1 MSALRRFALAG
12 LATTTATASVAAVA
26 PSVATSAPPIEPDAR
41 NTAVV
46 PVISTVQQA
55 SQAMQRM
62 SLEDK
67 IGQLFVLFAYGPDAA
82 KPDARNTALYGVA
95 TPAEVIAKYKP
106 GGWIYF
112 NGRDNVQNP
121 TQLATYSNQL
131 QNAAVGTGLHLPLT
145 IATDQ
150 EQGIVVRIGPPATQF
165 GGGMAHGAARSVADA
180 RTAAGITGREL
191 MAMGVRQDYA
201 PVADVNVNAL
211 NPVIGVRSF
220 SSDPKL
226 VADLTVAQVEG
237 YQQDAKIISTA
248 KHFPGHG
255 DTVDDSHSSLPTI
268 NHTREQW
275 NTIDA
280 PAFKAAIKAGID
292 SIMTAH
298 IVVPS
303 LDPAGD
309 PATLSKPILTGV
321 LRNEL
326 GFKGL
331 VVTDGLEMA
340 AVRAKYGDAEVAVR
354 AIEAGADQ
362 LLLPPAPDVQFKAVV
377 DAVKS
382 GRISERR
389 IDESV
394 LRILLMKLKRG
405 VLTHPF
411 VDPAAVATTV
421 GTPAS
426 LATAQEIVDKSVTL
440 VKNDTN
446 TLPLSNDPRSI
457 LVTGWGVTTTQAL
470 ANSLAKRGATTTVAQ
485 TGAAPSDAAIANAV
499 TKARANDVTV
509 VLTQKAWDTKAT
521 DRLAK
526 QQKLVKDLLTTG
538 KTVIV
543 VAVRDPY
550 DIAYF
555 DQAPTYLATYSY
567 AAVSMES
574 LTKVLYG
581 EIRPTGKLPVDIPVA
596 GQPAVPLYPFGH
608 GLSW

>member
-1 MSALRRFALAG
+1 MSALRRFAV
-12 LATTTATASVAAVA
+12 ASVGFATIASLTPGVAV
-26 PSVATSAPPIEPDAR
+26 SAPPPEPQS
-41 NTAVV
+41 TAL
-46 PVISTVQQA
+46 SDLQQA
-55 SQAMQRM
+55 NLQQATKTLQGMT
-62 SLEDK
+62 LEDK
-67 IGQLFVLFAYGPDAA
+67 IGQMFVLFAYGPDANL
-82 KPDARNTALYGVA
+82 PDARNTALYGVA
-95 TPAEVIAKYKP
+95 TPAEVVAKYKP

-112 NGRDNVQNP
+112 NARDNVTSP

-131 QNAAVGTGLHLPLT
+131 QSAALKTGLHLPLT

-150 EQGIVVRIGPPATQF
+150 EQGVVVRIGPPATQF
-165 GGGMAHGAARSVADA
+165 GGNMAHGATRDTKDA

-191 MAMGVRQDYA
+191 KAMGIRQDYA

-226 VADLTVAQVEG
+226 VSDMTVAQVKG
-237 YQQDAKIISTA
+237 YQEDAGIAATA

-255 DTVDDSHSSLPTI
+255 DTVDDSHTSLPTI

-280 PAFKAAIKAGID
+280 PSFKAAIKAGID

-303 LDPAGD
+303 LDPSGD

-331 VVTDGLEMA
+331 VLELH
-340 AVRAKYGDAEVAVR
+340 
-354 AIEAGADQ
+354 Q
-362 LLLPPAPDVQFKAVV
+362 QH
-377 DAVKS
+377 AVKS
-382 GRISERR
+382 GRISERQVN
-389 IDESV
+389 ESV
-394 LRILLMKLKRG
+394 LRVLLMKLKNG
-405 VLTHPF
+405 VLFQPF
-411 VDPAAVATTV
+411 VDPSKIAKTV

-426 LATAQEIVDKSVTL
+426 LATAQKIVDKSVTL
-440 VKNDTN
+440 VKNDTK
-446 TLPLSNDPRSI
+446 TLPLAKSPRKI
-457 LVTGWGVTTTQAL
+457 LVTGWGVSTTQAL
-470 ANSLAKRGATTTVAQ
+470 ADSLTKRGATTTVAQ
-485 TGAAPSDAAIANAV
+485 TGATPTDAAITDAV
-499 TKARANDVTV
+499 TKAQANDVTV
-509 VLTQKAWDTKAT
+509 VLTQKAWDTKTT
-521 DRLAK
+521 DKLAK
-526 QQKLVKDLLTTG
+526 QQKLVKDLLATG

-555 DQAPTYLATYSY
+555 DAAPTYLATYGY

-574 LTKVLYG
+574 LAKVLYG
-581 EIRPTGKLPVDIPVA
+581 EIKPAGKLPVDIPVA
-596 GQPAVPLYPFGH
+596 GQPATPLYKFGH

>member
-1 MSALRRFALAG
+1 MSALRRFAVASLTGVSAVAVVASLAP
-12 LATTTATASVAAVA
+12 AAAV
-26 PSVATSAPPIEPDAR
+26 SAPPPEPRAQAPAIT
-41 NTAVV
+41 NL
-46 PVISTVQQA
+46 QQA
-55 SQAMQRM
+55 TQALRGMT
-62 SLEDK
+62 LEEK
-67 IGQLFVLFAYGPDAA
+67 IGQMFVLFAYGPDAT

-95 TPAEVIAKYKP
+95 TPAEVVAKYKP

-112 NGRDNVQNP
+112 NARDNVTNP

-131 QNAAVGTGLHLPLT
+131 QTAATNTGLRIPLT

-150 EQGIVVRIGPPATQF
+150 EQGVVVRIGPPATQF
-165 GGGMAHGAARSVADA
+165 GGNMAHGATRNTADA

-191 MAMGVRQDYA
+191 KAMGIRQDYA

-226 VADLTVAQVEG
+226 VSDMTVAQVQG
-237 YQQDAKIISTA
+237 YQKDAGIMATA

-255 DTVDDSHSSLPTI
+255 DTRDDSHTALPTI
-268 NHTREQW
+268 NHTLQEW

-280 PAFKAAIKAGID
+280 PPFKAAIKAGID

-303 LDPAGD
+303 LDPSGD

-321 LRNEL
+321 LRKQL

-331 VVTDGLEMA
+331 IITDALEMA

-382 GRISERR
+382 GRISERQVN
-389 IDESV
+389 ESL
-394 LRILLMKLKRG
+394 LRILLMKLKNG
-405 VLTHPF
+405 VLFQPF
-411 VDPAAVATTV
+411 VDPAKIPAVV

-426 LATAQEIVDKSVTL
+426 LATAQRIVDKSVTL
-440 VKNDTN
+440 VKNDAN
-446 TLPLSNDPRSI
+446 TLPLSNTPRKI
-457 LVTGWGVTTTQAL
+457 LVTGWGVSTTA
-470 ANSLAKRGATTTVAQ
+470 SLGASLTARGATTSVAQ
-485 TGAAPSDAAIANAV
+485 TGAAPTDAAITDAV
-499 TKARANDVTV
+499 TKAQANDVTV
-509 VLTQKAWDTKAT
+509 VLTMKAWDTTVT
-521 DRLAK
+521 DKLAK
-526 QQKLVKDLLTTG
+526 QQKLVKDLLATG
-538 KTVIV
+538 KPVIV

-555 DQAPTYLATYSY
+555 DAAPTYLATYGF

-574 LTKVLYG
+574 LAKALYG
-581 EIRPTGKLPVDIPVA
+581 EIAPTGKLPVDIPVA
-596 GQPAVPLYPFGH
+596 GQPTTPLYQFGH
-608 GLSW
+608 GLTW

>member
-1 MSALRRFALAG
+1 MSTLRRFALAT
-12 LATTTATASVAAVA
+12 LTTVTATATVAALTPA
-26 PSVATSAPPIEPDAR
+26 AALGAPPRPDQQQPGQQDSFA
-41 NTAVV
+41 
-46 PVISTVQQA
+46 SVQQA
-55 SQAMQRM
+55 TRAMQGM
-62 SLEDK
+62 TLEEK
-67 IGQLFVLFAYGPDAA
+67 IGQMFVLFAYGPDAT
-82 KPDARNTALYGVA
+82 KPDARNTSLYGVA
-95 TPAEVIAKYKP
+95 TPAEVVAKYKP

-112 NGRDNVQNP
+112 NARDNVTSP

-131 QNAAVGTGLHLPLT
+131 QEAALKTGLHVPLT

-150 EQGIVVRIGPPATQF
+150 EQGVVVRIGPPATQF
-165 GGGMAHGAARSVADA
+165 GGNMAHGASRSTADA

-191 MAMGVRQDYA
+191 KAMGIRQDYA

-226 VADLTVAQVEG
+226 VSDLTVAQVQG
-237 YQQDAKIISTA
+237 YQQDAGIMATA

-255 DTVDDSHSSLPTI
+255 DTRDDSHTSLPTI
-268 NHTREQW
+268 NHTLQEW

-280 PAFKAAIKAGID
+280 PPFKAAIKAGID

-303 LDPAGD
+303 LDPSGD

-321 LRNEL
+321 LRQQL

-331 VVTDGLEMA
+331 IITDALEMA

-362 LLLPPAPDVQFKAVV
+362 VLLPPAPDVQFNAVV
-377 DAVKS
+377 NAVKS
-382 GRISERR
+382 GRISERQVN
-389 IDESV
+389 ESV
-394 LRILLMKLKRG
+394 LRILLYKLKNG
-405 VLTHPF
+405 VLFQPF
-411 VDPAAVATTV
+411 VDVSKVPSKV

-426 LATAQEIVDKSVTL
+426 LASAQKIVDKSITL
-440 VKNDTN
+440 VKNDN
-446 TLPLSNDPRSI
+446 STLPLANTPRKV
-457 LVTGWGVTTTQAL
+457 LVTGWGVATTA
-470 ANSLAKRGATTTVAQ
+470 SLATSLTSRGATTTVAQ
-485 TGAAPSDAAIANAV
+485 TGAAPTDAAIADAV
-499 TKARANDVTV
+499 TKAQANDVTV
-509 VLTQKAWDTKAT
+509 VLTQKAWDTTVT
-521 DRLAK
+521 DKLAK
-526 QQKLVKDLLTTG
+526 QQKLVKDLLATG

-555 DQAPTYLATYSY
+555 DAAPTYLATYGY
-567 AAVSMES
+567 QGVSMES
-574 LTKVLYG
+574 LAKVLYG
-581 EIRPTGKLPVDIPVA
+581 EIKPTGKLPVDIPVA
-596 GQPAVPLYPFGH
+596 GDPTTPLYPFGH

>member
-1 MSALRRFALAG
+1 MSALRRFAIAS
-12 LATTTATASVAAVA
+12 LATATVGALVPAAAS
-26 PSVATSAPPIEPDAR
+26 SAPPPI
-41 NTAVV
+41 
-46 PVISTVQQA
+46 
-55 SQAMQRM
+55 SQANQITDVQKAQRAIKGM

-67 IGQLFVLFAYGPDAA
+67 IGQMFVLFAYGPDANT
-82 KPDARNTALYGVA
+82 PDARNTALYGVA
-95 TPAEVIAKYKP
+95 TPAEVVAKYHP

-112 NGRDNVQNP
+112 NARDNVQNP

-131 QNAAVGTGLHLPLT
+131 QTAAVKEGLHLPLT

-150 EQGIVVRIGPPATQF
+150 EQGVVVRIGPPATQF
-165 GGGMAHGAARSVADA
+165 GGNMAHGASRSTADA

-191 MAMGVRQDYA
+191 KAMGIRENYA

-226 VADLTVAQVEG
+226 VSDMVVAQVQG
-237 YQQDAKIISTA
+237 YQNDAGIAATA

-255 DTVDDSHSSLPTI
+255 DTVDDSHTALPTI

-275 NTIDA
+275 ETIDA
-280 PAFKAAIKAGID
+280 PSFRAAIKAGID

-303 LDPAGD
+303 LDPSGD

-321 LRNEL
+321 LRGEL

-331 VVTDGLEMA
+331 IVTDALEMA

-362 LLLPPAPDVQFKAVV
+362 VLLPPAPDVQFKAVV

-382 GRISERR
+382 GRISERQ
-389 IDESV
+389 IDASL
-394 LRILLMKLKRG
+394 LRILLMKIKNG
-405 VLTHPF
+405 VLFQPF
-411 VDPAAVATTV
+411 VDPAKIATTV

-426 LATAQEIVDKSVTL
+426 LATAQRIVDKSVTL
-440 VKNDTN
+440 VKNNTN
-446 TLPLSNDPRSI
+446 TLPLTNTPRSI
-457 LVTGWGVTTTQAL
+457 LVTGWGVTTTQSL

-485 TGAAPSDAAIANAV
+485 TGAAPSDAAIADAV
-499 TKARANDVTV
+499 TKAQANDVTV
-509 VLTQKAWDTKAT
+509 VLTQKAWDTKVT
-521 DRLAK
+521 DKLAK
-526 QQKLVKDLLTTG
+526 QQKLVKDLLATG
-538 KTVIV
+538 RTVIV

-555 DQAPTYLATYSY
+555 DEAPTYLATYGY

-574 LTKVLYG
+574 LAKVLYG
-581 EIRPTGKLPVDIPVA
+581 EIAPTGKLPVDIPVA
-596 GQPAVPLYPFGH
+596 GQPQTPLYPFGH

>member
-1 MSALRRFALAG
+1 MSALRRFALAT
-12 LATTTATASVAAVA
+12 LATVTATATAAAVA
-26 PSVATSAPPIEPDAR
+26 PSVATSAPPPEPDAA
-41 NTAVV
+41 TGTPA
-46 PVISTVQQA
+46 STVQLA
-55 SQAMQRM
+55 AKALHGM
-62 SLEDK
+62 SLEEK
-67 IGQLFVLFAYGPDAA
+67 IGQMFVLFAYGPEGDA
-82 KPDARNTALYGVA
+82 PDARNTALYGVA

-112 NGRDNVQNP
+112 NARANVESP
-121 TQLATYSNQL
+121 TQLATYSNEL
-131 QNAAVGTGLHLPLT
+131 QTAAIGTGAHLPLT

-150 EQGIVVRIGPPATQF
+150 EQGVVVRVGPPATQF
-165 GGGMAHGAARSVADA
+165 GGNMAHGAARSVADA

-191 MAMGVRQDYA
+191 AAMGIRQDYA

-220 SSDPKL
+220 SSDPTL
-226 VADLTVAQVEG
+226 VSDLTVAQVQG
-237 YQQDAKIISTA
+237 YEKDAKIMATA

-255 DTVDDSHSSLPTI
+255 DTVDDSHTALPTI

-275 NTIDA
+275 DTIDA
-280 PAFKAAIKAGID
+280 PPFKAAIDAGID

-303 LDPAGD
+303 LDPSGD

-331 VVTDGLEMA
+331 IITDALEMA

-377 DAVKS
+377 DAVRS
-382 GRISERR
+382 GRISEQR
-389 IDESV
+389 INESV
-394 LRILLMKLKRG
+394 KRILLLKLTRG
-405 VLTHPF
+405 VITKPF
-411 VDPAAVATTV
+411 VDPAEVANTV

-426 LATAQEIVDKSVTL
+426 LATAQQIVDKSVTL

-446 TLPLSNDPRSI
+446 VLPLSSDPRSV
-457 LVTGWGVTTTQAL
+457 LVTGWGVSTTQSL
-470 ANSLAKRGATTTVAQ
+470 ASGLAKRGATATVRE
-485 TGAAPSDAAIANAV
+485 TGAAPTDAAIADAV
-499 TKARANDVTV
+499 AKAQANDVTV
-509 VLTQKAWDTKAT
+509 VLTQKAWDTKVT
-521 DRLAK
+521 DRLGK
-526 QQKLVKDLLTTG
+526 QQKLVKALLATG

-555 DQAPTYLATYSY
+555 DAAPTYLATYSY

-574 LTKVLYG
+574 LAKVLYG
-581 EIRPTGKLPVDIPVA
+581 EIAPTGKLPVDIPVA
-596 GQPAVPLYPFGH
+596 GQPNIPLYPFGH

>member
-1 MSALRRFALAG
+1 MSALRRLSLAG
-12 LATTTATASVAAVA
+12 CVTTIAIATAVTGVGVPTAV
-26 PSVATSAPPIEPDAR
+26 SAPPPDPQQGSDTAR
-41 NTAVV
+41 IAQS
-46 PVISTVQQA
+46 I
-55 SQAMQRM
+55 RGM
-62 SLEDK
+62 SLEEK
-67 IGQLFVLFAYGPDAA
+67 VGQMFVLFAYGPDAN
-82 KPDARNTALYGVA
+82 KPDARNTSLYGVA
-95 TPAEVIAKYKP
+95 TPAEVVAKYKP

-112 NGRDNVQNP
+112 NARGNVESP

-131 QNAAVGTGLHLPLT
+131 QTAAVNSGLHVPLT

-150 EQGIVVRIGPPATQF
+150 EQGVVVRIGPPATQF
-165 GGGMAHGAARSVADA
+165 GGNMAHGAARDTADA

-191 MAMGVRQDYA
+191 KAMGIRQDYA

-220 SSDPKL
+220 SSDPTL
-226 VADLTVAQVEG
+226 VADMTVAQVQG
-237 YQQDAKIISTA
+237 YQRDAGIMATA

-255 DTVDDSHSSLPTI
+255 DTRDDSHNSLPTI
-268 NHTREQW
+268 NHTLAQW

-280 PAFKAAIKAGID
+280 PPFQAAIKAGID

-298 IVVPS
+298 IVVPT
-303 LDPAGD
+303 LDPSGV

-321 LRNEL
+321 LRNQL

-331 VVTDGLEMA
+331 IITDALEMA
-340 AVRAKYGDAEVAVR
+340 AVRTIYGDAEVAVR

-362 LLLPPAPDVQFKAVV
+362 LLLPPAPDVQFNAVL
-377 DAVKS
+377 DAVRS

-389 IDESV
+389 IDES
-394 LRILLMKLKRG
+394 LMRILLMKLKNG
-405 VLTHPF
+405 VLFNPF
-411 VDPAAVATTV
+411 VDVSKIATTV

-426 LATAQEIVDKSVTL
+426 LATAQQIVDKSVTL

-446 TLPLSNDPRSI
+446 TVPLSNTPRKI
-457 LVTGWGVTTTQAL
+457 LVTGWGVSTTQSL
-470 ANSLAKRGATTTVAQ
+470 ANSLTKRGATTTVAQ
-485 TGAAPSDAAIANAV
+485 TGAAPSDAAIADSVA
-499 TKARANDVTV
+499 KAQQNDVTV
-509 VLTQKAWDTKAT
+509 VLTQKAWDTTVT
-521 DRLAK
+521 DKLAK
-526 QQKLVKDLLTTG
+526 QQKLVKDLLATG

-555 DQAPTYLATYSY
+555 DAAPTYLATYGY

-574 LTKVLYG
+574 LAKVLYG
-581 EIRPTGKLPVDIPVA
+581 EITPTGKLPVDIPVA
-596 GQPAVPLYPFGH
+596 GDPLTALYPFGH

>member
-1 MSALRRFALAG
+1 MSALRRFALAT
-12 LATTTATASVAAVA
+12 LATVTATATAAAVA
-26 PSVATSAPPIEPDAR
+26 PSVATSAPPPEPDAA
-41 NTAVV
+41 TGTPA
-46 PVISTVQQA
+46 STVQLA
-55 SQAMQRM
+55 AKTLHGM
-62 SLEDK
+62 SLEEK
-67 IGQLFVLFAYGPDAA
+67 IGQMFVLFAYGPEGDA
-82 KPDARNTALYGVA
+82 PDARNTALYGVA

-112 NGRDNVQNP
+112 NARANVESP
-121 TQLATYSNQL
+121 TQLATYSNEL
-131 QNAAVGTGLHLPLT
+131 QTAAIGTGAHLPLT

-150 EQGIVVRIGPPATQF
+150 EQGVVVRVGPPATQF
-165 GGGMAHGAARSVADA
+165 GGNMAHGAARSVADA

-191 MAMGVRQDYA
+191 AAMGIRQDYA

-220 SSDPKL
+220 SSDPTL
-226 VADLTVAQVEG
+226 VSDLTVAQVQG
-237 YQQDAKIISTA
+237 YEKDAKIMATA

-255 DTVDDSHSSLPTI
+255 DTVDDSHTALPTI

-275 NTIDA
+275 DTIDA
-280 PAFKAAIKAGID
+280 PPFKAAIDAGID

-303 LDPAGD
+303 LDPSGD

-331 VVTDGLEMA
+331 IITDALEMA

-377 DAVKS
+377 DAVRS
-382 GRISERR
+382 GRISEQR
-389 IDESV
+389 INESV
-394 LRILLMKLKRG
+394 KRILLLKLTRG
-405 VLTHPF
+405 VITKPF
-411 VDPAAVATTV
+411 VDPAEVATTV

-426 LATAQEIVDKSVTL
+426 LATAQQIVDKSVTL

-446 TLPLSNDPRSI
+446 VLPLSSDPRSV
-457 LVTGWGVTTTQAL
+457 LVTGWGVSTTQSL
-470 ANSLAKRGATTTVAQ
+470 ASGLAKRGATATVRE
-485 TGAAPSDAAIANAV
+485 TGAAPTDAAIADAV
-499 TKARANDVTV
+499 AKAQANDVTV
-509 VLTQKAWDTKAT
+509 VLTQKAWDTKVT
-521 DRLAK
+521 DRLGK
-526 QQKLVKDLLTTG
+526 QQKLVKALLATG

-555 DQAPTYLATYSY
+555 DAAPTYLATYSY

-574 LTKVLYG
+574 LAKVLYG
-581 EIRPTGKLPVDIPVA
+581 EIAPTGKLPVDIPVA
-596 GQPAVPLYPFGH
+596 GQPNIPLYPFGH

>member
-1 MSALRRFALAG
+1 MG
-12 LATTTATASVAAVA
+12 I
-26 PSVATSAPPIEPDAR
+26 TSL
-41 NTAVV
+41 
-46 PVISTVQQA
+46 QQA
-55 SQAMQRM
+55 TKAIQGM

-67 IGQLFVLFAYGPDAA
+67 IGQMFVLFAYGPDGATV
-82 KPDARNTALYGVA
+82 DARNTKLYGVA
-95 TPAEVIAKYKP
+95 TPAEVVAKYKP

-112 NGRDNVQNP
+112 NARDNVQNP

-131 QNAAVGTGLHLPLT
+131 QTAATQTGMHVPLT

-150 EQGIVVRIGPPATQF
+150 EQGVVVRIGPPATQF
-165 GGGMAHGAARSVADA
+165 GGNMAHGATRDTADA

-191 MAMGVRQDYA
+191 KAMGIRQDYA
-201 PVADVNVNAL
+201 PDADVNVNAL
-211 NPVIGVRSF
+211 NPVIGVRSY

-226 VADLTVAQVEG
+226 VSDMTVAQVLG
-237 YQQDAKIISTA
+237 YQQDAGITATA

-255 DTVDDSHSSLPTI
+255 DTRDDSHTALPTI
-268 NHTREQW
+268 NHTLQEW

-280 PAFKAAIKAGID
+280 PPFKAAIKAGID

-303 LDPAGD
+303 LDPSGD

-321 LRNEL
+321 LRQQL

-331 VVTDGLEMA
+331 IITDALEMA

-377 DAVKS
+377 DAVRS

-389 IDESV
+389 IDESL
-394 LRILLMKLKRG
+394 LRILLLKFKNG
-405 VLTHPF
+405 VLFQPF
-411 VDPAAVATTV
+411 VDPAKIATTV

-426 LATAQEIVDKSVTL
+426 LAIAQQIVDKSVTL
-440 VKNDTN
+440 VKNDAN
-446 TLPLSNDPRSI
+446 TLPLSNDPRKV

-470 ANSLAKRGATTTVAQ
+470 ANSLARRGATTTVAQ
-485 TGAAPSDAAIANAV
+485 TGAAPSDAAITDAV
-499 TKARANDVTV
+499 TKSQANDVTV
-509 VLTQKAWDTKAT
+509 VLTQKAWDTTVT
-521 DRLAK
+521 DKLAK
-526 QQKLVKDLLTTG
+526 QQKLVKNLLATG
-538 KTVIV
+538 RTVIV

-555 DQAPTYLATYSY
+555 DQAPTYLATYGY

-574 LTKVLYG
+574 LAKVLYG
-581 EIRPTGKLPVDIPVA
+581 EIKPTGKLPVDIPVA
-596 GQPAVPLYPFGH
+596 GEPLTPLYAFGH
-608 GLSW
+608 GMSW

>member
-1 MSALRRFALAG
+1 MSALRRF
-12 LATTTATASVAAVA
+12 SVASLAVA
-26 PSVATSAPPIEPDAR
+26 TIGALVPAVAVSAPPPEKQPQPTRITDL
-41 NTAVV
+41 
-46 PVISTVQQA
+46 QQA
-55 SQAMQRM
+55 QKAIKGM

-67 IGQLFVLFAYGPDAA
+67 IGQMFVLFAYGPDANT
-82 KPDARNTALYGVA
+82 PDARNTALYGVA
-95 TPAEVIAKYKP
+95 TPAEVVAKYHP

-112 NGRDNVQNP
+112 NARDNVQNP

-131 QNAAVGTGLHLPLT
+131 QTAAVNNGLHLPLT

-150 EQGIVVRIGPPATQF
+150 EQGVVVRIGPPATQF
-165 GGGMAHGAARSVADA
+165 GGNMAHGATRNTADA

-191 MAMGVRQDYA
+191 KAMGIRENYA

-226 VADLTVAQVEG
+226 VSDMVVAQVQG
-237 YQQDAKIISTA
+237 YQNDAGIAATA

-255 DTVDDSHSSLPTI
+255 DTVDDSHTALPTI

-275 NTIDA
+275 DTIDA
-280 PAFKAAIKAGID
+280 PSFKAAIKAGID

-303 LDPAGD
+303 LDPSGD

-321 LRNEL
+321 LRGEL

-331 VVTDGLEMA
+331 IVTDALEMA

-362 LLLPPAPDVQFKAVV
+362 VLLPPAPDVQFNAVIN
-377 DAVKS
+377 AVRS
-382 GRISERR
+382 GRISERQ
-389 IDESV
+389 IDASL
-394 LRILLMKLKRG
+394 LRILLMKIKNG
-405 VLTHPF
+405 VLFQPF
-411 VDPAAVATTV
+411 VDPAKIATTV

-426 LATAQEIVDKSVTL
+426 LATAQKIVDKSITL
-440 VKNDTN
+440 VKNNTN
-446 TLPLSNDPRSI
+446 TLPLSNAPRSI
-457 LVTGWGVTTTQAL
+457 LVTGWGVTTTQ
-470 ANSLAKRGATTTVAQ
+470 SLAKSLTARGATTTVAQ
-485 TGAAPSDAAIANAV
+485 TGAAPSDAAIADAV
-499 TKARANDVTV
+499 TKAQANDVTV
-509 VLTQKAWDTKAT
+509 VLTQKAWDTKVV
-521 DRLAK
+521 DPGAK
-526 QQKLVKDLLTTG
+526 QQKLVKDMLATG

-555 DQAPTYLATYSY
+555 DAAPTYLATYGY

-581 EIRPTGKLPVDIPVA
+581 EIAPTGKLPVDIPVA
-596 GQPAVPLYPFGH
+596 GQPQTPLYAFGH

>member
-1 MSALRRFALAG
+1 MSALRRFAIAS
-12 LATTTATASVAAVA
+12 LATATVGALVPAAAS
-26 PSVATSAPPIEPDAR
+26 SAPPPI
-41 NTAVV
+41 
-46 PVISTVQQA
+46 
-55 SQAMQRM
+55 SQANQITDVQKAQRAIKGM

-67 IGQLFVLFAYGPDAA
+67 IGQMFVLFAYGPDANT
-82 KPDARNTALYGVA
+82 PDARNTALYGVA
-95 TPAEVIAKYKP
+95 TPAEVVAKYHP

-112 NGRDNVQNP
+112 NARDNVQNP

-131 QNAAVGTGLHLPLT
+131 QTAAVKQGLHLPLT

-150 EQGIVVRIGPPATQF
+150 EQGVVVRIGPPATQF
-165 GGGMAHGAARSVADA
+165 GGNMAHGASRNTADA

-191 MAMGVRQDYA
+191 KAMGIRENYA

-226 VADLTVAQVEG
+226 VSDMVVAQVQG
-237 YQQDAKIISTA
+237 YQNDAGIAATA

-255 DTVDDSHSSLPTI
+255 DTVDDSHTALPTI

-275 NTIDA
+275 ETIDA
-280 PAFKAAIKAGID
+280 PSFRAAINAGID

-303 LDPAGD
+303 LDPSGD

-321 LRNEL
+321 LRGEL

-331 VVTDGLEMA
+331 IVTDALEMA

-362 LLLPPAPDVQFKAVV
+362 VLLPPAPDVQFKAVV

-382 GRISERR
+382 GRISERQ
-389 IDESV
+389 IDASL
-394 LRILLMKLKRG
+394 LRILLMKIKNG
-405 VLTHPF
+405 VLFQPF
-411 VDPAAVATTV
+411 VDPAKIATTV

-426 LATAQEIVDKSVTL
+426 LATAQKIVDKSVTL
-440 VKNDTN
+440 VKNNTN
-446 TLPLSNDPRSI
+446 TLPLSNSPRSI
-457 LVTGWGVTTTQAL
+457 LVTGWGVTTTQ
-470 ANSLAKRGATTTVAQ
+470 SLAKSLTARGATTTVAQ
-485 TGAAPSDAAIANAV
+485 TGAAPSDAAIADAV
-499 TKARANDVTV
+499 TKAQANDVTV
-509 VLTQKAWDTKAT
+509 VLTQKAWDTKVV
-521 DRLAK
+521 DPGAK
-526 QQKLVKDLLTTG
+526 QQKLVKDLLATG

-555 DQAPTYLATYSY
+555 DQAPTYLATYGY

-581 EIRPTGKLPVDIPVA
+581 EIAPTGKLPVAIPKA
-596 GQPAVPLYPFGH
+596 GDPLSTLYPFGH
-608 GLSW
+608 GMSW

>member
-1 MSALRRFALAG
+1 MSALRRFAVAS
-12 LATTTATASVAAVA
+12 LATAVVGSLVPTAAV
-26 PSVATSAPPIEPDAR
+26 SAPPPEPQQGPLT
-41 NTAVV
+41 NL
-46 PVISTVQQA
+46 QQA
-55 SQAMQRM
+55 TKALQGMT
-62 SLEDK
+62 LEDK
-67 IGQLFVLFAYGPDAA
+67 IGQMFVLFAYGPDAS

-95 TPAEVIAKYKP
+95 TPAEVVAKYKP

-112 NGRDNVQNP
+112 NARDNVTSP

-131 QNAAVGTGLHLPLT
+131 QSAALKTGLHLPLT

-150 EQGIVVRIGPPATQF
+150 EQGVVVRIGPPATQF
-165 GGGMAHGAARSVADA
+165 GGNMAHGATRDTKDA

-191 MAMGVRQDYA
+191 KAMGIRQDYA

-226 VADLTVAQVEG
+226 VSDMTVAQVQG
-237 YQQDAKIISTA
+237 YQEDAGIAATA

-255 DTVDDSHSSLPTI
+255 DTVDDSHTSLPTI

-280 PAFKAAIKAGID
+280 PSFKAAIKAGID

-303 LDPAGD
+303 LDPSGD

-331 VVTDGLEMA
+331 VITDALEMA

-382 GRISERR
+382 GRISERQVN
-389 IDESV
+389 ESV
-394 LRILLMKLKRG
+394 LRVLLMKLKNG
-405 VLTHPF
+405 VLFQPF
-411 VDPAAVATTV
+411 VDPAKIATTV

-426 LATAQEIVDKSVTL
+426 LATAQKIVDKSVTL
-440 VKNDTN
+440 VKNDTK
-446 TLPLSNDPRSI
+446 TLPLTKDPRKV

-470 ANSLAKRGATTTVAQ
+470 ATSLTARGATTTVAQ
-485 TGAAPSDAAIANAV
+485 TGAAPTDAAITDAV
-499 TKARANDVTV
+499 TKAQANDVTV

-521 DRLAK
+521 DPNAK
-526 QQKLVKDLLTTG
+526 QQKLVKGLLATG
-538 KTVIV
+538 RTVIV

-555 DQAPTYLATYSY
+555 TAAPTYLATYGY

-574 LTKVLYG
+574 LAKVLYG
-581 EIRPTGKLPVDIPVA
+581 EIKPAGKLPVDIPVA
-596 GQPAVPLYPFGH
+596 GDPATPLYKFGH

>member
-1 MSALRRFALAG
+1 MSAVRRFAAASLAAVTSAA
-12 LATTTATASVAAVA
+12 LLTAGVAAA
-26 PSVATSAPPIEPDAR
+26 SPSEQPPLTPEQR
-41 NTAVV
+41 
-46 PVISTVQQA
+46 
-55 SQAMQRM
+55 AMGTLQGM
-62 SLEDK
+62 SLEEK
-67 IGQLFVLFAYGPDAA
+67 VGQLFVLFAYGPRADA
-82 KPDARNTALYGVA
+82 PDARNTTLYGVA
-95 TPAEVIAKYKP
+95 TPAEVISKYKP

-112 NGRDNVQNP
+112 SARGNVENP
-121 TQLATYSNQL
+121 TQLATYSNAL
-131 QNAAVGTGLHLPLT
+131 QRQATSTGMRVPLS

-150 EQGIVVRIGPPATQF
+150 EQGVVVRVGPPATQF
-165 GGGMAHGAARSVADA
+165 GGNMAHGAARSVADA

-191 MAMGVRQDYA
+191 KAMGIRQNYA

-220 SSDPKL
+220 SSNPQL
-226 VADLTVAQVEG
+226 VSDLTVAQVQG
-237 YQQDAKIISTA
+237 YEKDAKIISTA

-255 DTVDDSHSSLPTI
+255 DTVDDSHTALPTI
-268 NHTREQW
+268 NHTRAEW
-275 NTIDA
+275 DAIDA
-280 PAFKAAIKAGID
+280 PPFKAAIQAGID

-303 LDPAGD
+303 LDASGD
-309 PATLSKPILTGV
+309 PATLSKPILTDV
-321 LRNEL
+321 LRGEL
-326 GFKGL
+326 GFRG
-331 VVTDGLEMA
+331 VVCTDALEMA
-340 AVRAKYGDAEVAVR
+340 GVRAKYGDAEVAVR

-394 LRILLMKLKRG
+394 ARILLLKLKRG
-405 VLTHPF
+405 ILTSPF

-426 LATAQEIVDKSVTL
+426 LATAQTIVDKSTTL

-446 TLPLSNDPRSI
+446 TLPLSKDPKSI
-457 LVTGWGVTTTQAL
+457 LVTGWGVTTTATL
-470 ANSLAKRGATTTVAQ
+470 AANLTKRGATTTVRE
-485 TGAAPSDAAIANAV
+485 TGAAPTDVAIDDAVA
-499 TKARANDVTV
+499 KSKLNDVTV
-509 VLTQKAWDTKAT
+509 VLTQKAWDTRVT
-521 DRLAK
+521 DKLAK
-526 QQKLVKDLLTTG
+526 QQKLVKALLATG

-555 DQAPTYLATYSY
+555 DAAPTYVATYSFTG
-567 AAVSMES
+567 VSMES
-574 LTKVLYG
+574 LAKVLYG
-581 EIRPTGKLPVDIPVA
+581 EIKPGGKLPVDIPVA
-596 GQPAVPLYPFGH
+596 GQPTNVLYPFGH

>member
-1 MSALRRFALAG
+1 MSALRRFAIAS
-12 LATTTATASVAAVA
+12 LATATVGALVPAAAV
-26 PSVATSAPPIEPDAR
+26 SAPPPAPDQQPAQ
-41 NTAVV
+41 
-46 PVISTVQQA
+46 ISNLQQA
-55 SQAMQRM
+55 TRAMQGM

-67 IGQLFVLFAYGPDAA
+67 IGQLFVLFAYGPDANQ
-82 KPDARNTALYGVA
+82 PDARNTALYGVA
-95 TPAEVIAKYKP
+95 TPAEVVAKYHP

-112 NGRDNVQNP
+112 NARDNVQNP

-131 QNAAVGTGLHLPLT
+131 QAAAVRTGLHLPLT

-150 EQGIVVRIGPPATQF
+150 EQGVVVRIGPPATQF
-165 GGGMAHGAARSVADA
+165 GGNMAHGATRNTADA

-191 MAMGVRQDYA
+191 KAMGIRENYA

-226 VADLTVAQVEG
+226 VSDMVVAQVKG
-237 YQQDAKIISTA
+237 YQNDAGIAATA

-255 DTVDDSHSSLPTI
+255 DTVDDSHTSLPTI

-280 PAFKAAIKAGID
+280 PSFKAAIKAGID

-303 LDPAGD
+303 LDPSGD

-321 LRNEL
+321 LRGEL

-331 VVTDGLEMA
+331 IVTDALEMA

-362 LLLPPAPDVQFKAVV
+362 VLLPPAPDVQFKAVL

-382 GRISERR
+382 GRISERQVNA
-389 IDESV
+389 SV
-394 LRILLMKLKRG
+394 LRVLLMKIKNG
-405 VLTHPF
+405 VLFQPF
-411 VDPAAVATTV
+411 VDPAKIATKV

-426 LATAQEIVDKSVTL
+426 LATAQTIVDKSITL
-440 VKNDTN
+440 VKNNTN
-446 TLPLSNDPRSI
+446 TLPLSKTPRSI
-457 LVTGWGVTTTQAL
+457 LVTGWGVTTTQ
-470 ANSLAKRGATTTVAQ
+470 SLADSLTKRGATTTVAQ
-485 TGAAPSDAAIANAV
+485 TGAAPTDAAIADAV
-499 TKARANDVTV
+499 TKAQANDVTV
-509 VLTQKAWDTKAT
+509 VLTQKAWDKKVT
-521 DRLAK
+521 DKLAK
-526 QQKLVKDLLTTG
+526 QQKLVKDLLATG

-555 DQAPTYLATYSY
+555 DQAPTYLATYGY

-581 EIRPTGKLPVDIPVA
+581 EIAPTGKLPVDIPVA
-596 GQPAVPLYPFGH
+596 GQPQTPLYPFGH

>member
-1 MSALRRFALAG
+1 M
-12 LATTTATASVAAVA
+12 
-26 PSVATSAPPIEPDAR
+26 SAPPPEPVTNLQLA
-41 NTAVV
+41 TKALQGM
-46 PVISTVQQA
+46 T
-55 SQAMQRM
+55 
-62 SLEDK
+62 LEDK
-67 IGQLFVLFAYGPDAA
+67 IGQMFVLFAYGPDAS

-95 TPAEVIAKYKP
+95 TPAEVVAKYKP

-112 NGRDNVQNP
+112 NARDNVTSP

-131 QNAAVGTGLHLPLT
+131 QAAALKTGLHLPLT

-150 EQGIVVRIGPPATQF
+150 EQGVVVRIGPPATQF
-165 GGGMAHGAARSVADA
+165 GGNMAHGATRDTKDA

-191 MAMGVRQDYA
+191 KAMGIRQDYA

-226 VADLTVAQVEG
+226 VSDMTVAQVRG
-237 YQQDAKIISTA
+237 YQEDAGIMATA

-255 DTVDDSHSSLPTI
+255 DTVDDSHNALPTI
-268 NHTREQW
+268 NHTRAQW
-275 NTIDA
+275 DAIDA
-280 PAFKAAIKAGID
+280 PSFKAAIKAGID

-303 LDPAGD
+303 LDPSGD

-321 LRNEL
+321 LRGEL

-331 VVTDGLEMA
+331 VITDALEMA

-382 GRISERR
+382 GRISERQVN
-389 IDESV
+389 ESV
-394 LRILLMKLKRG
+394 LRVLLMKLKNG
-405 VLTHPF
+405 VLFQPY
-411 VDPAAVATTV
+411 VDPAKISTKV

-426 LATAQEIVDKSVTL
+426 LATAQKIVDKSVTL
-440 VKNDTN
+440 VKNDAKA
-446 TLPLSNDPRSI
+446 LPLTKDPRKI
-457 LVTGWGVTTTQAL
+457 LVTGWGVTTTQSL
-470 ANSLAKRGATTTVAQ
+470 ANSLTKRGATTTVAQ
-485 TGAAPSDAAIANAV
+485 TGAAPTDAAIADAV
-499 TKARANDVTV
+499 SKAQANDVTV
-509 VLTQKAWDTKAT
+509 VLTQKAWDTKVV
-521 DRLAK
+521 DPGAK
-526 QQKLVKDLLTTG
+526 QQKLVKDLLATG

-555 DQAPTYLATYSY
+555 TAAPTYLATYGY

-574 LTKVLYG
+574 LAKVLYG
-581 EIRPTGKLPVDIPVA
+581 EIAPTGKLPVDIPVA
-596 GQPAVPLYPFGH
+596 GDPATPLYKFGH

>member
-1 MSALRRFALAG
+1 MSALRRFALAS
-12 LATTTATASVAAVA
+12 LATATVGALVPAAAV
-26 PSVATSAPPIEPDAR
+26 SAPPPEPAQQR
-41 NTAVV
+41 PPQITNL
-46 PVISTVQQA
+46 QQA
-55 SQAMQRM
+55 AQALKGM

-67 IGQLFVLFAYGPDAA
+67 IGQMFVLFAYGPDAA
-82 KPDARNTALYGVA
+82 TPDARNTALYGVA
-95 TPAEVIAKYKP
+95 TPAEVVAKYHP

-112 NGRDNVQNP
+112 NARDNVQNP

-131 QNAAVGTGLHLPLT
+131 QTAAVQTGLHLPLT

-150 EQGIVVRIGPPATQF
+150 EQGVVVRIGPPATQF
-165 GGGMAHGAARSVADA
+165 GGNMAHGATRNTDDA

-191 MAMGVRQDYA
+191 KAMGIREDYA

-226 VADLTVAQVEG
+226 VSDMVVAQVKG
-237 YQQDAKIISTA
+237 YQNDAGIAATA

-255 DTVDDSHSSLPTI
+255 DTVDDSHTALPTI

-280 PAFKAAIKAGID
+280 PSFKAAIAAGID

-303 LDPAGD
+303 LDPSGD

-321 LRNEL
+321 LRGEL

-331 VVTDGLEMA
+331 IVTDALEMA

-362 LLLPPAPDVQFKAVV
+362 VLLPPAPDVQFKAVL

-389 IDESV
+389 IDESL
-394 LRILLMKLKRG
+394 LRILLMKIKNG
-405 VLTHPF
+405 VLFQPF
-411 VDPAAVATTV
+411 VDPAKIATTV

-426 LATAQEIVDKSVTL
+426 LATAQRIVDKSITL
-440 VKNDTN
+440 VKNNTG
-446 TLPLSNDPRSI
+446 TLPLSKTPRSI
-457 LVTGWGVTTTQAL
+457 LVTGWGVTTTQ
-470 ANSLAKRGATTTVAQ
+470 SLATSLTARGATTTVAQ
-485 TGAAPSDAAIANAV
+485 TGAAPTDAAIADAV
-499 TKARANDVTV
+499 TKAQANDVTV
-509 VLTQKAWDTKAT
+509 VLTQKAWDTKVT
-521 DRLAK
+521 DKLAK
-526 QQKLVKDLLTTG
+526 QQKLVKDLLATG

-555 DQAPTYLATYSY
+555 DQAPTYLATYGY

-581 EIRPTGKLPVDIPVA
+581 EIAPTGKLPVDIPVA
-596 GQPAVPLYPFGH
+596 GQPQTPLYPFGH

>member
-1 MSALRRFALAG
+1 MG
-12 LATTTATASVAAVA
+12 I
-26 PSVATSAPPIEPDAR
+26 TSL
-41 NTAVV
+41 
-46 PVISTVQQA
+46 QQA
-55 SQAMQRM
+55 TKAIQGM

-67 IGQLFVLFAYGPDAA
+67 IGQMFVLFAYGPDGATV
-82 KPDARNTALYGVA
+82 DARNTKLYGVA
-95 TPAEVIAKYKP
+95 TPAEVVAKYKP

-112 NGRDNVQNP
+112 NARDNVQNP

-131 QNAAVGTGLHLPLT
+131 QTAASQTGMHVPLT

-150 EQGIVVRIGPPATQF
+150 EQGVVVRIGPPATQF
-165 GGGMAHGAARSVADA
+165 GGNMAHGASRDTADA

-191 MAMGVRQDYA
+191 KAMGIRQDYA
-201 PVADVNVNAL
+201 PDADVNVNAL
-211 NPVIGVRSF
+211 NPVIGVRSY

-226 VADLTVAQVEG
+226 VSDMTVAQVLG
-237 YQQDAKIISTA
+237 YQQDAGITATA

-255 DTVDDSHSSLPTI
+255 DTRDDSHTALPTI
-268 NHTREQW
+268 NHTLQEW

-280 PAFKAAIKAGID
+280 PPFKAAIKAGID

-303 LDPAGD
+303 LDPSGD

-321 LRNEL
+321 LRQQL

-331 VVTDGLEMA
+331 IITDALEMA

-377 DAVKS
+377 DAVRS

-389 IDESV
+389 IDESL
-394 LRILLMKLKRG
+394 LRILLLKVKNG
-405 VLTHPF
+405 VLFQPF
-411 VDPAAVATTV
+411 VDPAKIATTV

-426 LATAQEIVDKSVTL
+426 LATAQRIVDKSVTL
-440 VKNDTN
+440 VKNDAN
-446 TLPLSNDPRSI
+446 TLPLSNDPRKV

-470 ANSLAKRGATTTVAQ
+470 ANSLTKRGATTTVAQ
-485 TGAAPSDAAIANAV
+485 TGAAPSDAAITDAV
-499 TKARANDVTV
+499 TKSQANDVTV
-509 VLTQKAWDTKAT
+509 VLTQKAWDTTVT
-521 DRLAK
+521 DKLAK
-526 QQKLVKDLLTTG
+526 QQKLVKNLLATG
-538 KTVIV
+538 GTVIV

-555 DQAPTYLATYSY
+555 DQAPTYLATYGY

-574 LTKVLYG
+574 LAKVLYG
-581 EIRPTGKLPVDIPVA
+581 EIKPTGKLPVDIPVA
-596 GQPAVPLYPFGH
+596 GEPLTPLYAFGH
-608 GLSW
+608 GMSW

>member
-1 MSALRRFALAG
+1 
-12 LATTTATASVAAVA
+12 
-26 PSVATSAPPIEPDAR
+26 
-41 NTAVV
+41 
-46 PVISTVQQA
+46 
-55 SQAMQRM
+55 
-62 SLEDK
+62 
-67 IGQLFVLFAYGPDAA
+67 
-82 KPDARNTALYGVA
+82 
-95 TPAEVIAKYKP
+95 
-106 GGWIYF
+106 
-112 NGRDNVQNP
+112 
-121 TQLATYSNQL
+121 
-131 QNAAVGTGLHLPLT
+131 
-145 IATDQ
+145 
-150 EQGIVVRIGPPATQF
+150 
-165 GGGMAHGAARSVADA
+165 
-180 RTAAGITGREL
+180 
-191 MAMGVRQDYA
+191 
-201 PVADVNVNAL
+201 VNAL

-226 VADLTVAQVEG
+226 VADLTVAQVQG

-280 PAFKAAIKAGID
+280 PSFKAAIKAGID

-303 LDPAGD
+303 LDPSGD

-377 DAVKS
+377 DAVRS

-394 LRILLMKLKRG
+394 LRILLLKLKRG

-426 LATAQEIVDKSVTL
+426 LATAQQIVDKSVTL
-440 VKNDTN
+440 VKNDTK

-470 ANSLAKRGATTTVAQ
+470 ADSLAKRGATTTVAQ
-485 TGAAPSDAAIANAV
+485 TGAAPSDAAITNAV
-499 TKARANDVTV
+499 TKAGANDVTI

-526 QQKLVKDLLTTG
+526 QQKLVKELLATG

-581 EIRPTGKLPVDIPVA
+581 EIKPAGKLPVDIPVA

>member
-1 MSALRRFALAG
+1 MSALRRFAIAS
-12 LATTTATASVAAVA
+12 LATATVGALVPAVA
-26 PSVATSAPPIEPDAR
+26 VSAPPPEAR
-41 NTAVV
+41 K
-46 PVISTVQQA
+46 PQPISTLQQA
-55 SQAMQRM
+55 TQAIKGM

-67 IGQLFVLFAYGPDAA
+67 IGQMFVLFAYGPDANQ
-82 KPDARNTALYGVA
+82 PDARNTALYGVA
-95 TPAEVIAKYKP
+95 TPAEVVAKYHP

-112 NGRDNVQNP
+112 NARDNVQNP

-131 QNAAVGTGLHLPLT
+131 QTAAVKQGLHLPLT

-150 EQGIVVRIGPPATQF
+150 EQGVVVRIGPPATQF
-165 GGGMAHGAARSVADA
+165 GGNMAHGATRNTADA

-191 MAMGVRQDYA
+191 KAMGIREDYA

-226 VADLTVAQVEG
+226 VSDMVVAQVQG
-237 YQQDAKIISTA
+237 YQNDAGIAATA

-255 DTVDDSHSSLPTI
+255 DTVDDSHTALPTI

-275 NTIDA
+275 ETIDA
-280 PAFKAAIKAGID
+280 PSFKAAIKAGID

-303 LDPAGD
+303 LDPSGD

-321 LRNEL
+321 LRGEL

-331 VVTDGLEMA
+331 IVTDALEMA

-362 LLLPPAPDVQFKAVV
+362 VLLPPAPDVQFKAVL

-389 IDESV
+389 IDESL
-394 LRILLMKLKRG
+394 LRILLMKIKNG
-405 VLTHPF
+405 VLFQPF
-411 VDPAAVATTV
+411 VDPAKIATTV

-426 LATAQEIVDKSVTL
+426 LATAQKIVDKSITL
-440 VKNDTN
+440 VKNN
-446 TLPLSNDPRSI
+446 NSTLPLSKTPRNI
-457 LVTGWGVTTTQAL
+457 LVTGWGVSTTQSL
-470 ANSLAKRGATTTVAQ
+470 ANSLTARGATTTVAQ
-485 TGAAPSDAAIANAV
+485 TGAAPTDAAIADAV
-499 TKARANDVTV
+499 TKAQANDVTV
-509 VLTQKAWDTKAT
+509 VLTQKAWDTKVT
-521 DRLAK
+521 DKLAK
-526 QQKLVKDLLTTG
+526 QQKLVKDLLATG

-555 DQAPTYLATYSY
+555 DDAPTYLATYGY

-574 LTKVLYG
+574 LAKVLYG
-581 EIRPTGKLPVDIPVA
+581 EIAPTGKLPVDIPVA
-596 GQPAVPLYPFGH
+596 GQPQTPLYPFGY

>member
-1 MSALRRFALAG
+1 MG
-12 LATTTATASVAAVA
+12 I
-26 PSVATSAPPIEPDAR
+26 TSL
-41 NTAVV
+41 
-46 PVISTVQQA
+46 QQA
-55 SQAMQRM
+55 TKAIQGM

-67 IGQLFVLFAYGPDAA
+67 IGQMFVLFAYGPDGATV
-82 KPDARNTALYGVA
+82 DARNTKLYGVA
-95 TPAEVIAKYKP
+95 TPAEVVAKYKP

-131 QNAAVGTGLHLPLT
+131 QTAATQTGMHVPLT

-150 EQGIVVRIGPPATQF
+150 EQGVVVRIGPPATQF
-165 GGGMAHGAARSVADA
+165 GGNMAHGATRDTADA

-191 MAMGVRQDYA
+191 KAMGIRQDYA
-201 PVADVNVNAL
+201 PDADVNVNAL
-211 NPVIGVRSF
+211 NPVIGVRSY

-226 VADLTVAQVEG
+226 VSDMTVAQVLG
-237 YQQDAKIISTA
+237 YQQDAGITATA

-255 DTVDDSHSSLPTI
+255 DTRDDSHTALPTI
-268 NHTREQW
+268 NHTLQEW

-280 PAFKAAIKAGID
+280 PPFKAAIKAGID

-303 LDPAGD
+303 LDPSGD

-321 LRNEL
+321 LRQQL

-331 VVTDGLEMA
+331 IITDALEMA

-377 DAVKS
+377 DAVRS

-389 IDESV
+389 IDESL
-394 LRILLMKLKRG
+394 LRILLLKVKNG
-405 VLTHPF
+405 VLFQPF
-411 VDPAAVATTV
+411 VDPAKIATTV

-426 LATAQEIVDKSVTL
+426 LATAQRIVDKSVTL
-440 VKNDTN
+440 VKNDAN
-446 TLPLSNDPRSI
+446 TLPLSNDPRKI

-470 ANSLAKRGATTTVAQ
+470 ANSLTKRGATTTVAQ
-485 TGAAPSDAAIANAV
+485 TGAAPSDAAITDAV
-499 TKARANDVTV
+499 TKSQANDVTV
-509 VLTQKAWDTKAT
+509 VLTQKAWDTTVT
-521 DRLAK
+521 DKLAK
-526 QQKLVKDLLTTG
+526 QQKLVKNLLATG
-538 KTVIV
+538 RTVIV

-555 DQAPTYLATYSY
+555 DQAPTYLATYGY

-574 LTKVLYG
+574 LAKVLYG
-581 EIRPTGKLPVDIPVA
+581 EIKPAGKLPVDIPVA
-596 GQPAVPLYPFGH
+596 GQPLTPLYAFGH
-608 GLSW
+608 GMSW